1 MMGQTYQ
8 QANIH
13 YLLNDS
19 RLAAALEAIDDL
31 HDSAADGTLSST
43 TSMSKRELVCWLR
56 DLVYTAQETIN
67 EIESGKKVYTAAP
80 LRLVK

>member
-19 RLAAALEAIDDL
+19 RLAAALETIDDL
-31 HDSAADGTLSST
+31 HDAVTDGTLSST
-43 TSMSKRELVCWLR
+43 TTLSKRELVCWLR

-67 EIESGKKVYTAAP
+67 EIEGGKKVYAAPP